1 MMDYTV
7 FLNVAFIVVY
17 GAILGLVAPYVG
29 VASKKYHVTLPGA
42 IATIY
47 GALLWAILTWT
58 GLSYTDPWIW
68 LIVMLTMPVAM
79 WFGAKRVEASRA

>member
-1 MMDYTV
+1 
-7 FLNVAFIVVY
+7 
-17 GAILGLVAPYVG
+17 